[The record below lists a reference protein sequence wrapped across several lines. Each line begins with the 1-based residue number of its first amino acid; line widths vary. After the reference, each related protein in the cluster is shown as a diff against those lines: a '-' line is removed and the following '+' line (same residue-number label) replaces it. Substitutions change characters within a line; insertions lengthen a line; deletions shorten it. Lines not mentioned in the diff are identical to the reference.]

1 MNFADCFLY
10 ALCKESIFFVKE
22 EPRMNSKLIMR
33 QNGQV
38 YYIYTPQGIL
48 IAQLFMGQ
56 DGQYARDVQCLT
68 AVGRAMAKR
77 WDIPTGKN

>member
-1 MNFADCFLY
+1 
-10 ALCKESIFFVKE
+10 
-22 EPRMNSKLIMR
+22 MR

-56 DGQYARDVQCLT
+56 DGQYARDVQTLT

-77 WDIPTGKN
+77 WDIKN

>member
-1 MNFADCFLY
+1 
-10 ALCKESIFFVKE
+10 
-22 EPRMNSKLIMR
+22 MNSKLIMR

-38 YYIYTPQGIL
+38 YYIYTQQGIL

-56 DGQYARDVQCLT
+56 DGQYARDVQCLN